1 MTRYATAFSLVLALS
16 GSILLASP
24 ARKGCTEGSISV
36 LTDVM
41 STHEEDELI
50 LGGSLG
56 YYVTDRFQIGGMVQ
70 RESVEFESFWGY
82 GAVWSLGVF
91 GEYELTK
98 GTSPLTPFVAAS
110 VQMLSETDNDN
121 VLVCSLSPGLKIFVT
136 ETCGFAAQANFSAAT
151 DDIYDFQRV
160 DEATGKGKNYDMS
173 ATFSLRFLFF

>member
-1 MTRYATAFSLVLALS
+1 MTRYAVAFGLVLALS
-16 GSILLASP
+16 GSVLLASP

-36 LTDVM
+36 LADVR

-56 YYVTDRFQIGGMVQ
+56 YYITDKFQIGGMVQ
-70 RESVEFESFWGY
+70 RESVTIESFWGY

-91 GEYELTK
+91 GEYELMK
-98 GTSPLTPFVAAS
+98 GTSPLTPFLAAS

-121 VLVCSLSPGLKIFVT
+121 VLVGSLSPGLKIFVT
-136 ETCGFAAQANFSAAT
+136 ETCGFAAQANFCAAT
-151 DDIYDFQRV
+151 DDIYDFKRF
-160 DEATGKGKNYDMS
+160 DEAKGKNYDMS